1 MYTDE
6 VIKKK
11 QGKKSK
17 WSYYFCRFREVYDSC
32 LGGQFVC

>member
-17 WSYYFCRFREVYDSC
+17 WWYNVGPFHEI
-32 LGGQFVC
+32 